1 MFIPSHFD
9 CFVLGYSLNDNMQ
22 VVLVETGSLLNTVF
36 TVIHV
41 VFQPLYLHLATH

>member
-9 CFVLGYSLNDNMQ
+9 CFVLWCSLSDNMQ
-22 VVLVETGSLLNTVF
+22 VVFVETGTLVNTVF

-41 VFQPLYLHLATH
+41 VFQPLYLNLATH